1 MNQTPHGIIVPLV
14 TPFDAQQNVDETA
27 LRRIINHVIEG
38 GVHGVFVAGTTSEFY
53 ALSPEE
59 HSELFQI
66 AVDEVHGRVPVYA
79 GATGVTTRDAVRLTE
94 LAEQAEYAT
103 AVTTSAFYEG
113 RIEKSGYKKL
123 LEMMD
128 ITERTVKKAF
138 RKNNTGRPEECER

>member
-59 HSELFQI
+59 HSELFQLQWMRCM
-66 AVDEVHGRVPVYA
+66 AVYRSMPGRRA
-79 GATGVTTRDAVRLTE
+79 
-94 LAEQAEYAT
+94 
-103 AVTTSAFYEG
+103 
-113 RIEKSGYKKL
+113 
-123 LEMMD
+123 
-128 ITERTVKKAF
+128 
-138 RKNNTGRPEECER
+138 